1 MNFLLV
7 AIAKGCDDFYKLG
20 KTTTGVYTIDPDV
33 LGVFDVRCDMHTTP
47 GRTVFQRHVDGSVH
61 FTKTGS
67 TTKMD
72 LEIFLVNFGLV
83 WIKFIVCQ
91 PLDITY

>member
-7 AIAKGCDDFYKLG
+7 AVAKGCDDFCKLG

-47 GRTVFQRHVDGSVH
+47 GRGWTVFQRHVDGSVH
-61 FTKTGS
+61 FYQNWIDYKNG
-67 TTKMD
+67 
-72 LEIFLVNFGLV
+72 FGNFSG
-83 WIKFIVCQ
+83 
-91 PLDITY
+91 